1 MSAATIE
8 RLPAFTEEGELNV
21 IVETPQGSCNKF
33 NFDPETGLFMLGAPM
48 PAGVAFP
55 FEFGFIPA
63 TVGEDGDPLDLL
75 LLMDA
80 PTFTGCLVKTRLVG
94 VIEAKQ
100 STDNGKLK
108 RNDRLIGIAA
118 KSRRHERVRT
128 LDDLAPELLAEIE
141 HFFASYNAMKG
152 QKFKVIGR
160 YGPKRAARLVKKGM
174 AKASGKKG

>member
-8 RLPAFTEEGELNV
+8 RLPAFTDEGELNA

-33 NFDPETGLFMLGAPM
+33 NFDPETGLFMLGAAM
-48 PAGVAFP
+48 PAGVTFP
-55 FEFGFIPA
+55 FEFGFIPS
-63 TVGEDGDPLDLL
+63 TRGEDGDPLDIL

-100 STDNGKLK
+100 TAETGKLE
-108 RNDRLIGIAA
+108 RNDRLIGVAV
-118 KSRRHERVRT
+118 KSRRHERVRS

-141 HFFASYNAMKG
+141 HFFVSYNAMKG
-152 QKFKVIGR
+152 KKFKVIGR
-160 YGPKRAARLVKKGM
+160 FGPKRAAKLVKRGM
-174 AKASGKKG
+174 GKES